1 MYKAGGNDHHARDF
15 LELEKCV
22 EASSL
27 ASTPYHASH
36 SKGLLTDC
44 TPTLDAG
51 SPTDGGLVMA
61 RHAIHGTSHGENR
74 DWPYRCHGELERERL
89 ATLGGGLSSSGQEL
103 RMC

>member
-15 LELEKCV
+15 LELEKCL

-36 SKGLLTDC
+36 SKDLLTDC

-51 SPTDGGLVMA
+51 SPTDGTVG
-61 RHAIHGTSHGENR
+61 HGETCNS
-74 DWPYRCHGELERERL
+74 CHF
-89 ATLGGGLSSSGQEL
+89 SW
-103 RMC
+103 

>member
-36 SKGLLTDC
+36 SRIARVEYLDRQDRLAYPVSTRGEIPQLHLSLGRHE
-44 TPTLDAG
+44 TP
-51 SPTDGGLVMA
+51 
-61 RHAIHGTSHGENR
+61 
-74 DWPYRCHGELERERL
+74 EREL
-89 ATLGGGLSSSGQEL
+89 PV
-103 RMC
+103 

>member
-36 SKGLLTDC
+36 SKDLLTDC
-44 TPTLDAG
+44 TRPLTQGRRLMG
-51 SPTDGGLVMA
+51 RLVMA
-61 RHAIHGTSHGENR
+61 RHAIHATSHGENR
-74 DWPYRCHGELERERL
+74 D
-89 ATLGGGLSSSGQEL
+89 
-103 RMC
+103 